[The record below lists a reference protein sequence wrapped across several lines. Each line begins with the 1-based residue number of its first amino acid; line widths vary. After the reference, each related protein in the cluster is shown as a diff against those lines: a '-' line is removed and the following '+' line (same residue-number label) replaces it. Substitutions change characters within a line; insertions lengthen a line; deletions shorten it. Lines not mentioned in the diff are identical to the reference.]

1 MAIDELFISDERK
14 IRKLYETKLLSEL
27 LYLNYEFDNK
37 KYHSEVTGNTIYTS
51 LHDSINFT
59 NKEQQEIVNNA
70 ILLLK
75 VNHNVKLL
83 DFENLVFEKE
93 K

>member
-1 MAIDELFISDERK
+1 MKIDDLFRSDERK
-14 IRKLYETKLLSEL
+14 IRKLYESKLLSEL

-37 KYHSEVTGNTIYTS
+37 KYHNEVTGKTIYAS
-51 LHDSINFT
+51 LHDSFNFT
-59 NKEQQEIVNNA
+59 EEEKQEIVNDA

-75 VNHNVKLL
+75 VNHKVKLL
-83 DFENLVFEKE
+83 DFENLIFEKE